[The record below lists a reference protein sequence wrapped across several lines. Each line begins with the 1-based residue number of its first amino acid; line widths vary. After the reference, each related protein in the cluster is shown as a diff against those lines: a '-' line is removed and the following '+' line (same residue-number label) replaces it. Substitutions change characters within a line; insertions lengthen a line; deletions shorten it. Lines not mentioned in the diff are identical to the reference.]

1 MAKQKPT
8 KKEIETVVSSL
19 VTHLDYI
26 DHKLGALDSLFGL
39 YLKWKEDQEEFNKF
53 VELTFKETTE
63 SIVENE
69 PGESK

>member
-39 YLKWKEDQEEFNKF
+39 YLKWKDDVDEFNLFIEKQMK
-53 VELTFKETTE
+53 KEDDK
-63 SIVENE
+63 SKKSE